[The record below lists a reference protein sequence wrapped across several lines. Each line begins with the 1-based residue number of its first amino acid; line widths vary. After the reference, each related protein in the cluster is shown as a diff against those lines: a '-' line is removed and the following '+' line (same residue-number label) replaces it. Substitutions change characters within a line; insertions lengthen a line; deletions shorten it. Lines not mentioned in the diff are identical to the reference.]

1 MFLTDKLCYLD
12 LHRTGSVQLIKMLKI
27 KMPDGK
33 ILGNHGRASNEIAN
47 SDRLFI
53 GSIRNPWDW
62 YVSVWSKGCDGKGFP
77 YSRHTRKIFFSNLG
91 FKISPIYATVLFFN
105 QIFKP
110 IRKWKELYSDNKS
123 KKNFKLWLSMIL
135 KERIYDEGAEYG
147 LSSIK
152 DKCGLYTFR
161 YLSLFSKS
169 TNFLFQKNKS
179 LDHEDIKQIDKKN
192 NLVKF
197 FITTENLLS
206 DFKEALNKLNI
217 SLEKSESDFFSK
229 MEKTNLSYNREIK
242 EYYYDRETIKLIEE
256 YDQFIIEK
264 HKYVYN
270 N

>member
-33 ILGNHGRASNEIAN
+33 ILGNHGRASDEIAN

-110 IRKWKELYSDNKS
+110 IRKWKELYQIINP
-123 KKNFKLWLSMIL
+123 KKIL
-135 KERIYDEGAEYG
+135 NYG
-147 LSSIK
+147 LI
-152 DKCGLYTFR
+152 
-161 YLSLFSKS
+161 
-169 TNFLFQKNKS
+169 
-179 LDHEDIKQIDKKN
+179 
-192 NLVKF
+192 
-197 FITTENLLS
+197 
-206 DFKEALNKLNI
+206 
-217 SLEKSESDFFSK
+217 
-229 MEKTNLSYNREIK
+229 
-242 EYYYDRETIKLIEE
+242 
-256 YDQFIIEK
+256 
-264 HKYVYN
+264 
-270 N
+270 